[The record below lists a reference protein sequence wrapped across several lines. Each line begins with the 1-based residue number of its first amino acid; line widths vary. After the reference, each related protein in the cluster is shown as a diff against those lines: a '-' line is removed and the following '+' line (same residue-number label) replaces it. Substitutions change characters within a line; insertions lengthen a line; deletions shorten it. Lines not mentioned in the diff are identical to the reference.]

1 MFRTGAVA
9 DTSIVACS
17 FTPCGQMFI
26 TGSTY
31 GDLRLWDLNMTH
43 LHAEKNAHDLGVSC
57 CQFAP
62 QIMKGTIPGFQLF
75 QEVTK
80 HYLAVSD

>member
-1 MFRTGAVA
+1 
-9 DTSIVACS
+9 IVACS
-17 FTPCGQMFI
+17 FTPCGQLFI

-31 GDLRLWDLNMTH
+31 GDLRLWDLNMNH

-62 QIMKGTIPGFQLF
+62 QIMK
-75 QEVTK
+75 
-80 HYLAVSD
+80 